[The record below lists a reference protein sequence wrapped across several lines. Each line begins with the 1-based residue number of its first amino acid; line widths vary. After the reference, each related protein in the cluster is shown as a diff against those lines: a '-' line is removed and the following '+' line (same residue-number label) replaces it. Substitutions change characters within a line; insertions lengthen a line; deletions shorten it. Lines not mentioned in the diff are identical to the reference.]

1 MSSTPR
7 RRSGLLA
14 DSPARPAVVVLLA
27 AMLAAAACGSSP
39 ERRAFPATPGSSRA
53 PAPTGSPRG
62 AGPAPRGVAPAGP
75 LSAPATVVA
84 RGPAGRRTV
93 LLTFDAGA
101 DTGFAAQILD
111 TLHREGVTATFGITW
126 RWAEENPGLVRRIV
140 GEGHDVVNHT
150 YDHRS
155 FTGVSTRTAPL
166 SADQRRMEID
176 RAEQVLSGLT
186 GRTTRPWFR
195 LPYGDG
201 DASVNTEV
209 AREGYRYVL
218 GWTVDSLGWEGF
230 SSAAITQRC
239 LARAVP
245 GAVYLFH
252 VGSRSQDAQALPA
265 VIDGLRAQGYGF
277 GSLADLAA

>member
-1 MSSTPR
+1 
-7 RRSGLLA
+7 
-14 DSPARPAVVVLLA
+14 
-27 AMLAAAACGSSP
+27 
-39 ERRAFPATPGSSRA
+39 
-53 PAPTGSPRG
+53 
-62 AGPAPRGVAPAGP
+62 
-75 LSAPATVVA
+75 
-84 RGPAGRRTV
+84 
-93 LLTFDAGA
+93 
-101 DTGFAAQILD
+101 
-111 TLHREGVTATFGITW
+111 
-126 RWAEENPGLVRRIV
+126 
-140 GEGHDVVNHT
+140 GHDVVNHT

-155 FTGVSTRTAPL
+155 FTGVSSHTAPL

-209 AREGYRYVL
+209 ALEGYRYVL
-218 GWTVDSLGWEGF
+218 GWTVDSLGWEGL
-230 SSAAITQRC
+230 SSAAIMQRC

-277 GSLADLAA
+277 GSLADLVS